1 MSTVIAGPR
10 EPTREPTREQAPEQT
25 REPRAPGFW
34 QSTNG
39 KKAAMAVTGTILF
52 LFVIGHLAGN
62 LQIFDSRDRLN
73 AYGHLLKNLGELLWI
88 ARGVL
93 IVSVLLH
100 IWASFELWLR
110 NRKARPI
117 AYAKKKSVASNYADR
132 TMYWS
137 GPIILAFVIFHL
149 LEFTA
154 GTLHPGAPA
163 FSDTD
168 IYYNVVAGF
177 RVWWVSAWYIFSMI
191 LLGFHLRH
199 GIWSAFQSLGA
210 SHPRHTPVLKQA
222 ALWIAI
228 LITAGYISIP
238 VAVLAGWVR

>member
-1 MSTVIAGPR
+1 MSTAIAGSR
-10 EPTREPTREQAPEQT
+10 EY
-25 REPRAPGFW
+25 RAPSFW

-39 KKAAMAVTGTILF
+39 KKAVMAVTGAILF
-52 LFVIGHLAGN
+52 LFVVGHLLGN
-62 LQIFDSRDRLN
+62 LQIFESRERLN
-73 AYGHLLKNLGELLWI
+73 AYGHLLKSLGELLWLV
-88 ARGVL
+88 RGVL
-93 IVSVLLH
+93 LLCVVLH
-100 IWASFELWLR
+100 IWATVQLALR
-110 NRKARPI
+110 NSKARPI
-117 AYAKKKSVASNYADR
+117 GYKVKKSVASSYADR

-149 LEFTA
+149 LQFTA
-154 GTLHPGAPA
+154 GKLHPGAPT

-177 RVWWVSAWYIFSMI
+177 SVWWVSAWYIFSMI

-210 SHPRHTPVLKQA
+210 NHPRHTPVLKQA

-228 LITAGYISIP
+228 AITVGYISIP

>member
-1 MSTVIAGPR
+1 
-10 EPTREPTREQAPEQT
+10 
-25 REPRAPGFW
+25 
-34 QSTNG
+34 
-39 KKAAMAVTGTILF
+39 MAVTGAILF

-62 LQIFDSRDRLN
+62 LQIFESRERLN

-88 ARGVL
+88 VRAVL
-93 IVSVLLH
+93 IVCVALH
-100 IWASFELWLR
+100 IWATVQLALR
-110 NRKARPI
+110 NLKARPI
-117 AYAKKKSVASNYADR
+117 GYKVKKSVASNYADR

-149 LEFTA
+149 LQFTA

-168 IYYNVVAGF
+168 IYYNVIAGF
-177 RVWWVSAWYIFSMI
+177 SVWWVSAWYIFSMI

-210 SHPRHTPVLKQA
+210 NHPRHTPVLKQA

-228 LITAGYISIP
+228 AITAGYISIP
-238 VAVLAGWVR
+238 VAVLAGWVK